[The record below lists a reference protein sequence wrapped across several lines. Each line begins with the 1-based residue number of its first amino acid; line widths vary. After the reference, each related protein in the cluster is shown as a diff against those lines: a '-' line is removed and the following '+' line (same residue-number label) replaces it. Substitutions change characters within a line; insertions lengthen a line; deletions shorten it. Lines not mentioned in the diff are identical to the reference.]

1 MNLIRVLDAVD
12 PRICA
17 FRDVKERDLTGRQ
30 GLFVAEGEV
39 VLRVLVS
46 AASRCEPVAVLIA
59 EKRLEAL
66 RDILERLPEDVPVYT
81 APQDV
86 LDGIA
91 GFHLHR
97 GILALGRKPGAPALE
112 DFLEG
117 MPDRAVLAGACG
129 IGNHDNMGGLFRNA
143 AAFGAAG
150 LLLDATCCD
159 PFYRKAIR
167 VSVGAALRTPFVEG
181 VTAAA
186 MVEALQARDFEVLA
200 LTPSATE
207 TLAQLKPAPRT
218 AILLGSEG
226 PGLPAE
232 VIARCRPLAIRMSGG
247 FDSLNVA
254 TTSAVALHHLTTAAE
269 TPWGPG
275 SAPEREV
282 RRL

>member
-1 MNLIRVLDAVD
+1 MNLIPVSD
-12 PRICA
+12 PADPCISA

-39 VLRVLVS
+39 VLRVLAS
-46 AASRCEPVAVLIA
+46 PTSRCAPVAVLIA

-66 RDILERLPEDVPVYT
+66 RDALERLPEDVPVHT
-81 APQDV
+81 APQPV
-86 LDGIA
+86 LDAIA

-97 GILALGRKPGAPALE
+97 GILALGRKPEPLGLE
-112 DFLEG
+112 AWLDGLSG
-117 MPDRAVLAGACG
+117 RAVVVGACG

-150 LLLDATCCD
+150 LLLDETCCE

-167 VSVGAALRTPFVEG
+167 VSVGAALRTRCVEG
-181 VTAAA
+181 VPATV
-186 MVEALQARDFEVLA
+186 MVEALEARGFEVLA

-207 TLAQLKPAPRT
+207 TLSQLKPAPRT

-226 PGLPAE
+226 PGLSPE
-232 VIARCRPLAIRMSGG
+232 VIGRCRPLAIRMSGG

-254 TTSAVALHHLTTAAE
+254 TTSAVALHHLTTAA
-269 TPWGPG
+269 
-275 SAPEREV
+275 A
-282 RRL
+282 